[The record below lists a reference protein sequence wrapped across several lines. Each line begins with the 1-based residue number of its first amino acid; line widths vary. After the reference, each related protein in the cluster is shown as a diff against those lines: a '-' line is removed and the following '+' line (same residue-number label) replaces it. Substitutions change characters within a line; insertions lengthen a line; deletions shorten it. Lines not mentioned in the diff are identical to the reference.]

1 MIPDNYRFEILEGH
15 IVRTIH
21 ILPDGDTQTWDI
33 YLENVFWGG
42 KIEFPMDV
50 EPEVRNKIL
59 WMHEMTEEE
68 FEKTGEYNA
77 KGASTGVLCIYCN
90 DKVRE
95 MNFLMLSNMTQ
106 MRECFLSFKHRN
118 AKAYLRNGKF
128 HLKFEWAVFA
138 AKLESF
144 SIDSARVIVDKN
156 HSVDIDVSN
165 LQTRQFRK
173 VKISIP
179 LESIAEQET
188 NINNPIRMEIM
199 SEGDKLTFHIGNR
212 QKKSLPSK
220 FYYVPISSAFYRDKA
235 FYVRKN
241 DHQHYTLMVRN
252 KEEAEYD
259 RNIMKYEGKCI
270 SWLMYHAG
278 AWKKKHRDEQIN
290 LYYEKNAFKAEEGTF
305 EVFLKACKFGTSQNY
320 YIIDKNSPD
329 WERVKDVPGVV
340 PKFSKMHYWLIY
352 TADNLIASET
362 ASHMTIFRSTNKYIR
377 KAILEKKFIFL
388 QHGVTY
394 LKRQGRTS
402 AFLKGREG
410 EPDYIVVDSMKEA
423 NIVAKMLEIPIKRC
437 IIAGLPIFS
446 TLEYNHINEDSD
458 DIVTIMLTWKPSE
471 EHMMDDFEKTS
482 YYKNVCRIYE
492 IMKERVPKEKIQ
504 IVLHPKIAENMGECD
519 LLKAVWK
526 GTIAEALRRTKLLI
540 TDYSS
545 VCYNS
550 FYQGAGV
557 IFYQPDCK
565 KYEKEVGTLIPK
577 ENEYIGYRTKKEEE
591 LIAYLDEGIEDSKI
605 LLKVFRNEEYVARY
619 KTINEFTDGNNI
631 ERLVTF
637 LHMKELV

>member
-1 MIPDNYRFEILEGH
+1 
-15 IVRTIH
+15 
-21 ILPDGDTQTWDI
+21 
-33 YLENVFWGG
+33 
-42 KIEFPMDV
+42 
-50 EPEVRNKIL
+50 
-59 WMHEMTEEE
+59 
-68 FEKTGEYNA
+68 
-77 KGASTGVLCIYCN
+77 
-90 DKVRE
+90 
-95 MNFLMLSNMTQ
+95 
-106 MRECFLSFKHRN
+106 
-118 AKAYLRNGKF
+118 
-128 HLKFEWAVFA
+128 
-138 AKLESF
+138 
-144 SIDSARVIVDKN
+144 
-156 HSVDIDVSN
+156 
-165 LQTRQFRK
+165 
-173 VKISIP
+173 
-179 LESIAEQET
+179 
-188 NINNPIRMEIM
+188 
-199 SEGDKLTFHIGNR
+199 
-212 QKKSLPSK
+212 
-220 FYYVPISSAFYRDKA
+220 
-235 FYVRKN
+235 
-241 DHQHYTLMVRN
+241 
-252 KEEAEYD
+252 
-259 RNIMKYEGKCI
+259 
-270 SWLMYHAG
+270 
-278 AWKKKHRDEQIN
+278 
-290 LYYEKNAFKAEEGTF
+290 
-305 EVFLKACKFGTSQNY
+305 
-320 YIIDKNSPD
+320 
-329 WERVKDVPGVV
+329 
-340 PKFSKMHYWLIY
+340 
-352 TADNLIASET
+352 
-362 ASHMTIFRSTNKYIR
+362 
-377 KAILEKKFIFL
+377 
-388 QHGVTY
+388 
-394 LKRQGRTS
+394 
-402 AFLKGREG
+402 
-410 EPDYIVVDSMKEA
+410 MKEA